1 MSYVTTSVDIDVRD
15 VLDELDDE
23 ELLDEIERRSLDL
36 DSKFIDGDQMRELL
50 TKVWM
55 KRRQGQDFT
64 KELDDLI
71 YYGTGRIV

>member
-1 MSYVTTSVDIDVRD
+1 MSYISTSVEIDVRD

-36 DSKFIDGDQMRELL
+36 NSRFIDGDQMREML
-50 TKVWM
+50 TQVWL
-55 KRRQGQDFT
+55 KRRQGQDFA

-71 YYGTGRIV
+71 YYGLGRIA

>member
-1 MSYVTTSVDIDVRD
+1 MSYITTSVDIDVRD

-23 ELLDEIERRSLDL
+23 DLLDEIERRGLEL

-50 TKVWM
+50 TKVWI
-55 KRRQGQDFT
+55 KRRQGLDFA

-71 YYGTGRIV
+71 YYGMGKIV

>member
-23 ELLDEIERRSLDL
+23 ELLDEIERRSLEWDRR
-36 DSKFIDGDQMRELL
+36 FIDGDQMRELL
-50 TKVWM
+50 TQVWL
-55 KRRQGQDFT
+55 KRRQGQDFA